1 MAVIV
6 VSGVIRNASFSFT
19 PILLISSSM
28 FNSARALTAAILSP
42 NGGSE
47 NLVPLFDKT
56 AELPYINWQ
65 EGRMKTL
72 IQSFLDYIEKRKN
85 YSPMTVKSYSVDLH
99 QFADFMESRFNSSS
113 VDNLQ
118 KIDNVIIR
126 GFLAELAKRGVS
138 GKSRGRKLAALRSFF
153 SWLIREGYLSRNPAK
168 SVSSPRAEKKL
179 PTFLTVPEMEVLL
192 SQPDLSTPL
201 GARDAALIEI
211 LYGTGIRSAELVGL
225 SLGDIDLQG
234 RFARVMGKGSKE
246 RIVPFGEPSADKI
259 NLYLPFRREL
269 LARNKTSQITDRLFL
284 NHRGTPLTTRSV
296 RRIIAKYIR
305 LAALKSRISPHSLRH
320 SFATHLLNAGAD
332 LRSIQELLGHS
343 SLSTTQKYTQIG
355 IEQLIETYR
364 RAHPRAS
371 KGGTVTRE

>member
-1 MAVIV
+1 M
-6 VSGVIRNASFSFT
+6 ND
-19 PILLISSSM
+19 ISK
-28 FNSARALTAAILSP
+28 
-42 NGGSE
+42 
-47 NLVPLFDKT
+47 NLQPSIDKT
-56 AELPYINWQ
+56 TALPYINWQ
-65 EGRMKTL
+65 DGWMKTL

-99 QFADFMESRFNSSS
+99 QFADFMETHFNSSS
-113 VDNLQ
+113 AENLK

-126 GFLAELAKRGVS
+126 GFLAELAKNNIS

-153 SWLIREGYLSRNPAK
+153 SWLIREGHLSRNPAK
-168 SVSSPRAEKKL
+168 SISSPRAEKKL

-192 SQPDLSTPL
+192 SQPDAATPL

-259 NLYLPFRREL
+259 RLYLPFRREL
-269 LARNKTSQITDRLFL
+269 CARNKTSQITDRLFV
-284 NHRGTPLTTRSV
+284 NHRGTALTTRSV

-371 KGGTVTRE
+371 KDNMVNRE

>member
-1 MAVIV
+1 M
-6 VSGVIRNASFSFT
+6 
-19 PILLISSSM
+19 
-28 FNSARALTAAILSP
+28 
-42 NGGSE
+42 E
-47 NLVPLFDKT
+47 
-56 AELPYINWQ
+56 
-65 EGRMKTL
+65 TL
-72 IQSFLDYIEKRKN
+72 IQNFLEYIEKRKN

-99 QFADFMESRFNSSS
+99 QFSGFLESRFKTSSA
-113 VDNLQ
+113 NILN

-126 GFLAELAKRGVS
+126 GFLAELAKNDVS

-153 SWLIREGYLSRNPAK
+153 SWLIREGYLSHNPAK

-179 PTFLTVPEMEVLL
+179 PTFLTIPEMEALL
-192 SQPDLSTPL
+192 SQPEASNPL
-201 GARDAALIEI
+201 GARDAALIEL

-225 SLGDIDLQG
+225 SLSDIDLQG

-246 RIVPFGEPSADKI
+246 RIVPFGEPAADKI
-259 NLYLPFRREL
+259 QLYLPFRREL
-269 LARNKTSQITDRLFL
+269 CAKNKSERITDRLFL
-284 NHRGTPLTTRSV
+284 NHRGTSLTTRSV

-305 LAALKSRISPHSLRH
+305 LAALKNRISPHSLRH

-364 RAHPRAS
+364 RAHPRATKNS
-371 KGGTVTRE
+371 TVTRE